1 MKVVEQ
7 KTTGSF
13 GISRKDATMAEGA
26 EVVLLDIGTHLLE
39 NLQHATQEKGHDV
52 VCFFTSVVFV
62 SFVVIFAVAVASVV
76 VVVVVV
82 VVVAVAFVSFV
93 FDIVVFAVGVLVF
106 VVLIIDFVD
115 AVIVDS
121 VVVFKDVKIFLLFS
135 NFKILYIISV
145 LQPNFYIP
153 FFVFV

>member
-52 VCFFTSVVFV
+52 VCFFASVVFV

-76 VVVVVV
+76 VVVVV
-82 VVVAVAFVSFV
+82 AVAFFSFV